1 LCCDP
6 KQIESERLMAKTGLV
21 VPILLAA
28 APFAVWGQTGAVAG
42 RVSTEHGDAPVAAA
56 QVTIP
61 GSNAATLTGV
71 DGSFTLTGV
80 APGRYE
86 LRVNR
91 IGYRVVATPIEV
103 VADQTVRANVRITEV
118 PLALDEIVVTGTVG
132 QARRREVGN
141 SIAQIRAADIAQP
154 VQNLET
160 MLQGRTAGIVIP
172 SGTADMGSGQAIRLR
187 GNASL
192 SLTSYP
198 LVYIDGIRQTGSG
211 YRSTRS
217 GGQTSMISDIDPAT
231 IERVE
236 IIKGPAATALY
247 GTEAAAGVM
256 QIFTKKGSSGRTV
269 WTFQTDQGVRWVQPW
284 GSEPG
289 RYSEGLLDTALS
301 GTATKACIALH
312 GTEARSG
319 CHRPYHDM
327 DPYLRQPHRERYT
340 LTAAGGGGS
349 VRFFTS
355 ASTEGGKGILPND
368 QDLRYQMRANV
379 GFQPSSNLNVDIS
392 SAFTRYRF
400 DLTGY
405 NNTLEGLYF
414 QVVRR
419 PLNNVRSD
427 NYAVLDSILQLQD
440 RQANDRMILG
450 VTATWAPIRG
460 MSHRLTVGYDEAR
473 TEQEFVR
480 PLNYII
486 ERAGRIG
493 LTEWSSRS
501 LSTDYVASQQ
511 LSLSENFSATFSAGG
526 QLVQREQTRMTL
538 EGVGLPGPGEH
549 TVSSANIQFP
559 PEVTGERV
567 VTGGFLLQ
575 SLFALR
581 DRYFLTAGVRFD
593 GYSAF
598 GENLGTL
605 QTYPKASASY
615 VISEEP
621 FWPAAWGTVK
631 LRAAYGWAGRA
642 PGAFDAFRTFTPQGF
657 LGGGGSALIP
667 RNRGNPDLA
676 PERSRE
682 LELGVDASVFHDR
695 LTTEVSWYTRVTDD
709 ALLAVSYPASQGF
722 LNAQLE
728 NVGRFENRGIE
739 LSAIARLVDRGAFG
753 IDLAAT
759 LATNFSKVLQVG
771 SATVN
776 TIVVGQPA
784 PVVRLMKVRNAFAFA
799 DPVFEPDSEG
809 FYGPNLPTH
818 IATVAP
824 TIRFPWNVTLTAR
837 AEYQGGAWISQAA
850 AHFLA
855 QRGPYGT
862 PSCDY
867 VYRIVP
873 WEEYD
878 GPYPNAARKTHP
890 NLGRVNAVDRARC
903 YRTTR
908 VGDYFTWPADFL
920 KLREVTLQAPLPFQL
935 KGTQSTVVTLS
946 WRNILTLLDPRNRSQ
961 DPETGAT
968 GNTVDGLTFQ
978 FLDAIPAPAEFT
990 VSFRTTF

>member
-1 LCCDP
+1 
-6 KQIESERLMAKTGLV
+6 MAKMGLL
-21 VPILLAA
+21 VPVLLAA
-28 APFAVWGQTGAVAG
+28 APLAAWAQTGTVTG
-42 RVSTEHGDAPVAAA
+42 RVSGERGGGPIAAA
-56 QVTIP
+56 RVSVV
-61 GSNAATLTGV
+61 GSNVTALTGA
-71 DGSFTLTGV
+71 DGSFTLAGV
-80 APGRYE
+80 SPGRHE
-86 LRVNR
+86 LQATR
-91 IGYRVVATPIEV
+91 IGYRLATTPV
-103 VADQTVRANVRITEV
+103 DVLADQTVQATLQMVEV

-141 SIAQIRAADIAQP
+141 SIAQIKAADIAQP
-154 VQNLET
+154 VQTLEA

-192 SLTSYP
+192 SLVSYP
-198 LVYIDGIRQTGSG
+198 LVYIDGVRQTASA

-217 GGQTSMISDIDPAT
+217 AGQTSMISDIDPAT

-256 QIFTKKGSSGRTV
+256 QIFTKKGTSGRTV
-269 WTFQTDQGVRWVQPW
+269 WTFQTDQGVRWEQAW
-284 GSEPG
+284 GSKPG

-301 GTATKACIALH
+301 GTPTQPCIALH
-312 GTEARSG
+312 GAAARSG
-319 CHRPYHDM
+319 CHRPYLDM

-340 LTAAGGGGS
+340 LTAAGGSGP

-355 ASTEGGKGILPND
+355 ASRDGGKGILPND
-368 QDLRYQMRANV
+368 EDLRYQMRANV
-379 GFQPSSNLNVDIS
+379 SVQPSSNLNLDVS

-400 DLTGY
+400 GVTGY

-419 PLNNVRSD
+419 PLNTVASD

-440 RQANDRMILG
+440 RQVNDRMILG
-450 VTATWAPIRG
+450 VTATWTPIRG
-460 MSHRLTVGYDEAR
+460 MSQRLTVGYDEAR

-486 ERAGRIG
+486 ERGGRIG

-501 LSTDYVASQQ
+501 LSADYVASQH
-511 LSLSENFSATFSAGG
+511 LPVSENLSATLSVGG
-526 QLVQREQTRMTL
+526 QLVQREQTRVTL

-567 VTGGFLLQ
+567 VTGGFLVQ
-575 SLFALR
+575 SLVALR
-581 DRYFLTAGVRFD
+581 DRYFVTAGVRFD

-605 QTYPKASASY
+605 QVYPKGTASY

-621 FWPAAWGTVK
+621 FWPAALGTMK

-642 PGAFDAFRTFTPQGF
+642 PGAFDAFRTWTPQGF
-657 LGGGGSALIP
+657 LGGGGSALVP

-682 LELGVDASVFHDR
+682 LEVGADASLLHER
-695 LTTEVSWYTRVTDD
+695 LTADFSWYHRVTDD
-709 ALLAVSYPASQGF
+709 ALLAVSYPATQGF
-722 LNAQLE
+722 LTAQLE
-728 NVGRFENRGIE
+728 NVGKFENRGIE
-739 LSAIARLVDRGAFG
+739 LSATARLLERGAFG
-753 IDLAAT
+753 VDLAAT
-759 LATNFSKVLQVG
+759 LATNFSKVLKVG
-771 SATVN
+771 NATVN
-776 TIVVGQPA
+776 SIVVGQPA
-784 PVVRLMKVRNAFAFA
+784 PVVRLLKVKNAFEFA
-799 DPVFEPDSEG
+799 DPVFEPASGG

-818 IATVAP
+818 IVTVAP
-824 TIRFPWNVTLTAR
+824 TIRFPRNVSLTAR

-862 PSCDY
+862 PSCDE

-878 GPYPNAARKTHP
+878 GPYPNATRRTHP

-908 VGDYFTWPADFL
+908 VGDLFTWPADFL

-935 KGTQSTVVTLS
+935 KGAQSTIVTLS
-946 WRNILTLLDPRNRSQ
+946 LRNILTLLSPRNHSQ

>member
-1 LCCDP
+1 
-6 KQIESERLMAKTGLV
+6 MAKTGLL

-28 APFAVWGQTGAVAG
+28 APFAVWAQTGAVAG
-42 RVSTEHGDAPVAAA
+42 RVTNERGAPIATA
-56 QVTIP
+56 QVTIA
-61 GSNAATLTGV
+61 GLNATALTGV

-80 APGRYE
+80 QPGRHE
-86 LRVNR
+86 LRVTR
-91 IGYRVVATPIEV
+91 IGYRVATAPIEV
-103 VADQTVRANVRITEV
+103 VADQTVQASLQMTEN
-118 PLALDEIVVTGTVG
+118 PLALDEIVVTGTAG

-160 MLQGRTAGIVIP
+160 MLQGRTAGIIVP
-172 SGTADMGSGQAIRLR
+172 SGTADMGSGQGIRLR

-192 SLTSYP
+192 SLVSYP
-198 LVYIDGIRQTGSG
+198 LVYIDGIRQNGAA

-247 GTEAAAGVM
+247 GTEAASGVM
-256 QIFTKKGSSGRTV
+256 QIFTKKGTSGRTV
-269 WTFQTDQGVRWVQPW
+269 WTFQTDQGVRWVKPW
-284 GSEPG
+284 GSKPG

-301 GTATKACIALH
+301 GTPTKACIDLH
-312 GTEARSG
+312 GAAARSG

-340 LTAAGGGGS
+340 LTASGGS
-349 VRFFTS
+349 GTVRFFTS
-355 ASTEGGKGILPND
+355 ASTEGGGGILPND
-368 QDLRYQMRANV
+368 QDQRYQMRANL
-379 GFQPSSNLNVDIS
+379 GFQPSSNLNVDVS

-427 NYAVLDSILQLQD
+427 NYAVLDSMLQLEN

-450 VTATWAPIRG
+450 VTATWTPIRG

-486 ERAGRIG
+486 DRRGRIG

-501 LSTDYVASQQ
+501 LSADYVASQQ
-511 LSLSENFSATFSAGG
+511 VSLSENLSATFSAGG
-526 QLVQREQTRMTL
+526 QLVQREQARVTL
-538 EGVGLPGPGEH
+538 EGVGLPGPGVH
-549 TVSSANIQFP
+549 TISSADDQLP
-559 PEVTGERV
+559 AEVTDERV
-567 VTGGFLLQ
+567 VTGGFLVQ

-581 DRYFLTAGVRFD
+581 DRYFVTTGVRFD

-621 FWPAAWGTVK
+621 FWPAAWGTMK

-642 PGAFDAFRTFTPQGF
+642 PGAFDAFRTWTPQGF
-657 LGGGGSALIP
+657 DGGGGLALLP
-667 RNRGNPDLA
+667 RNRGNPNLA

-682 LELGVDASVFHDR
+682 LELGVDASVLHER
-695 LTTEVSWYTRVTDD
+695 LTADFSWYHRVTND
-709 ALLAVSYPASQGF
+709 ALFPVLYPPTQGIP
-722 LNAQLE
+722 NAQLE
-728 NVGRFENRGIE
+728 NVGKFENTGIE
-739 LSAIARLVDRGAFG
+739 LSVIGRILDRGAFG

-759 LATNFSKVLQVG
+759 LATNFSKVLEVG
-771 SATVN
+771 DATVN

-784 PVVRLMKVRNAFAFA
+784 PVVRLRKMTNAFAFA
-799 DPVFEPDSEG
+799 DPEFDLDTVG

-818 IATVAP
+818 IVTVAP
-824 TIRFPWNVTLTAR
+824 TIRLPWNVTLTAR

-862 PSCDY
+862 PSCDE

-878 GPYPNAARKTHP
+878 GPNTSRNTHP

-903 YRTTR
+903 YRSNTF
-908 VGDYFTWPADFL
+908 GDYFTWPADFL
-920 KLREVTLQAPLPFQL
+920 KLREVTLQAPLPFRI
-935 KGTQSTVVTLS
+935 KGAQSTIVTLS

-968 GNTVDGLTFQ
+968 GNTVEGLTFQ